1 MYKDDKLNKEEN
13 MKKILLCLVVFTI
26 TGCQA
31 LPPQQCSATARIGG
45 QDVTVPVYGIK
56 KVANQTQ
63 YYAGNPFGWKWVS
76 KSNFTEST
84 CTK

>member
-1 MYKDDKLNKEEN
+1 MYKKDKLNKDEI
-13 MKKILLCLVVFTI
+13 MKKIFLCLVLSALA
-26 TGCQA
+26 GCQA
-31 LPPQQCSATARIGG
+31 LPPQECSATARIGG
-45 QDVTVPVYGIK
+45 QDVTVPVYGVK

-84 CTK
+84 CAK

>member
-1 MYKDDKLNKEEN
+1 
-13 MKKILLCLVVFTI
+13 MKSILLCMVFSALA
-26 TGCQA
+26 GCQS

-45 QDVTVPVYGIK
+45 QDMTVPIYGVK
-56 KVANQTQ
+56 KVANQTK

-84 CTK
+84 CDN

>member
-1 MYKDDKLNKEEN
+1 MEI
-13 MKKILLCLVVFTI
+13 MKRILLCLALSALA
-26 TGCQA
+26 GCQA

-45 QDVTVPVYGIK
+45 QDVNVPIYGVK

-84 CTK
+84 CQK